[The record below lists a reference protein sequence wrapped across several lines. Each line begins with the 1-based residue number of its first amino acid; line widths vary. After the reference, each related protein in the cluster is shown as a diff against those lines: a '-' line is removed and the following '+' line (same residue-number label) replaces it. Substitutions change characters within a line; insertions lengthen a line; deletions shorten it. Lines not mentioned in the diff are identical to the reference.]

1 MTSRIFVALLATA
14 LVGCRSVSE
23 LSGLGPEAKTRIGQ
37 LRYATGSQRSVV
49 GDIVLRSLAAGD
61 YDLSFSKS
69 GVSVLQLQTRGANVT
84 ATGLLAGGGWSGL
97 ADRAPGP
104 LRPWAMLKEVL
115 VYFDSN
121 VPSAQKPGRWSANFQ
136 RKNGNLLRADI
147 QFSHNRSMA
156 FSFGQ

>member
-1 MTSRIFVALLATA
+1 MTSRIFVTLLAIT

-37 LRYATGSQRSVV
+37 LRYATGERSIV

-69 GVSVLQLQTRGANVT
+69 GVAVLQLQTRGTNMT
-84 ATGLLAGGGWSGL
+84 ATGLLAGGGWSGT
-97 ADRAPGP
+97 ADRAPGL

-121 VPSAQKPGRWSANFQ
+121 VPSAQKPGRWSASFQ

>member
-1 MTSRIFVALLATA
+1 MTSRIFVVLSAVI
-14 LVGCRSVSE
+14 LVGCRSVNE

-37 LRYATGSQRSVV
+37 LRYATGERSVV
-49 GDIVLRSLAAGD
+49 GDIVLRNLTAGD
-61 YDLSFSKS
+61 YDLSFSKG
-69 GVSVLQLQTRGANVT
+69 GVTVLELQTRGTNMT
-84 ATGLLAGGGWSGL
+84 ATGLLSKNGWSGP
-97 ADRAPGP
+97 ADHAPGP

-121 VPSAQKPGRWSANFQ
+121 LPSAQKPGRWSATFQ

>member
-1 MTSRIFVALLATA
+1 MTSRIFVALLAII

-37 LRYATGSQRSVV
+37 LRYVTGQRSIV

-69 GVSVLQLQTRGANVT
+69 GVAVLQLQMRGTYMT
-84 ATGLLAGGGWSGL
+84 ATGLLAGGGWSGM

-121 VPSAQKPGRWSANFQ
+121 VPSAQKPGRWSASFQ

-147 QFSHNRSMA
+147 QFSHNQSMA

>member
-1 MTSRIFVALLATA
+1 MTSRVFVALLAIA

-37 LRYATGSQRSVV
+37 LRYATGERSVV
-49 GDIVLRSLAAGD
+49 GDIVLRNLAAGD
-61 YDLSFSKS
+61 YDLSFSKG
-69 GVSVLQLQTRGANVT
+69 GVSVLQVQARGPDIA
-84 ATGLLAGGGWSGL
+84 ATGLLAGSGWSGP
-97 ADRAPGP
+97 ADHAPGS

-115 VYFDSN
+115 VYLDSN
-121 VPSAQKPGRWSANFQ
+121 VPSAQKPGRWSVTFR

>member
-1 MTSRIFVALLATA
+1 MTGRIFVVLLAVT
-14 LVGCRSVSE
+14 LLGCRSVSE

-37 LRYATGSQRSVV
+37 LRYATGQRSIV
-49 GDIVLRSLAAGD
+49 GDIVLRNLAAGD

-69 GVSVLQLQTRGANVT
+69 GVTVLQLQTRGAEMT
-84 ATGLLAGGGWSGL
+84 ATGLLAGGGWSGV
-97 ADRAPGP
+97 ADHAPSP

-115 VYFDSN
+115 GYFDSN
-121 VPSAQKPGRWSANFQ
+121 VPSAQKPGRWSASFQ
-136 RKNGNLLRADI
+136 RKNGNLVRADI

>member
-1 MTSRIFVALLATA
+1 MMSRIFVALLAIA

-37 LRYATGSQRSVV
+37 LRYATGERSIV

-69 GVSVLQLQTRGANVT
+69 GVTVLQLQTRGTAMT
-84 ATGLLAGGGWSGL
+84 ATGLLAGGGWSGA
-97 ADRAPGP
+97 ADHAPGP

-115 VYFDSN
+115 VHFDSN
-121 VPSAQKPGRWSANFQ
+121 VPSAQKPGRWSATFQ

-147 QFSHNRSMA
+147 QFSHHRSMA

>member
-1 MTSRIFVALLATA
+1 MMSRIFVILLAITV
-14 LVGCRSVSE
+14 VGCRSVSE

-37 LRYATGSQRSVV
+37 LRYATGQRSIV
-49 GDIVLRSLAAGD
+49 GDIVLRNLAAGD

-69 GVSVLQLQTRGANVT
+69 GVAVLQLQTRGADMT
-84 ATGLLAGGGWSGL
+84 ATGLLAGGGWSGV

-115 VYFDSN
+115 DYFDSN

-136 RKNGNLLRADI
+136 RKNGQLLKADI